1 MKYPYYALSNRGEHL
16 LGLLDPIPSLDD
28 LIVCDVD
35 NLFVMIVVA
44 GNMYV
49 HSRNTLNSVHP
60 LSQAMG
66 FQDPHEFDC
75 NTTLMSHAMP

>member
-1 MKYPYYALSNRGEHL
+1 MKYPYHALSNRGEHL

-44 GNMYV
+44 GNM
-49 HSRNTLNSVHP
+49 
-60 LSQAMG
+60 
-66 FQDPHEFDC
+66 
-75 NTTLMSHAMP
+75 